1 MLNFSLCKYAFGNDV
16 PDKRERPYKQQVATS
31 TRSISRHCE
40 WHVVFCDDTF
50 KTVDDTWKDRRILNE
65 ILLTPGKDRTT

>member
-31 TRSISRHCE
+31 TRSISAI
-40 WHVVFCDDTF
+40 VSGMLFSAMTLS
-50 KTVDDTWKDRRILNE
+50 KL
-65 ILLTPGKDRTT
+65 